1 MTLSLS
7 EVLEQIGE
15 RAAAASRILAQA
27 TTTQKNE
34 ALLAIARR
42 IDQETQAILTANEA
56 DLQAGAQSGLSS
68 AMLDRARLDP
78 KRIQAIANSVREVV
92 HLPDP
97 VGEVL
102 REWSRP
108 NGLKISKRRVPIG
121 VIGIIYE
128 SRPNVTSDAA
138 SLCLKAGN
146 AVILRG
152 GSEAIRS
159 NMALA
164 EAVRQ
169 GCTDAGLPECSVQ
182 LVPSTDRAAV
192 TLMAQLDRYIHLII
206 PRGGRSLIQTV
217 TKAARMPVIK
227 HFDGICAAYVDQA
240 ADLRMAERIVVNA
253 KCQRPGVCNAIE
265 TMLVHEEVAREFLP
279 ICAAALWERG
289 VELRGDPLTQ
299 EILGPKV
306 LQATEEDWRTEYLDL
321 ILAIKTVRSLEEA
334 VDHIETYGSHHS
346 DAIVTEDP
354 LAAQE
359 FLNQVDSAAVFWNA
373 STRFNDGNEFG
384 FGAEIGISTDR
395 LHARGPMGLE
405 ELTSYKYVVEG
416 TGQIKG
422 EKNSG
427 VAGVTG
433 VTE

>member
-7 EVLEQIGE
+7 EVLEQIGQ
-15 RAAAASRILAQA
+15 RAASASRILAHA
-27 TTTQKNE
+27 TTAEKNE

-42 IDQETQAILTANEA
+42 IEQETETILTANEA
-56 DLQAGAQSGLSS
+56 DLRAGAESGLSS
-68 AMLDRARLDP
+68 ALLDRARLDQ
-78 KRIQAIANSVREVV
+78 KRIHTIANSVREVV
-92 HLPDP
+92 HLTDP
-97 VGEVL
+97 LGEVL
-102 REWSRP
+102 KEWSRP

-138 SLCLKAGN
+138 SLCLKTGN

-164 EAVRQ
+164 DAVSK
-169 GCTDAGLPECSVQ
+169 GCQDAGLPEYSVQ

-192 TLMAQLDRYIHLII
+192 VLMAQLDRYIHLII
-206 PRGGRSLIQTV
+206 PRGGRSLIEAV
-217 TKAARMPVIK
+217 ISAARMPVIK
-227 HFDGICAAYVDQA
+227 HFDGICAAYVDRA

-265 TMLVHEEVAREFLP
+265 TMLVHEEVARQFLP
-279 ICAAALWERG
+279 DCAEALWKRG
-289 VELRGDPLTQ
+289 VELRGDSLAR
-299 EILGPKV
+299 EILGGKV
-306 LQATEEDWRTEYLDL
+306 LPAIEEDWRTEYLDL

-334 VDHIETYGSHHS
+334 IEHIETYGSHHS
-346 DAIVTEDP
+346 DAIITEDRVV
-354 LAAQE
+354 AQK
-359 FLNQVDSAAVFWNA
+359 FLNRVDSAAVFWNA
-373 STRFNDGNEFG
+373 STRFNDGAEFG

-405 ELTSYKYVVEG
+405 ELTSYKYLVEG
-416 TGQIKG
+416 TGQVRG
-422 EKNSG
+422 
-427 VAGVTG
+427 
-433 VTE
+433 

>member
-15 RAAAASRILAQA
+15 RAASASRILAQA
-27 TTTQKNE
+27 TTAEKNK
-34 ALLAIARR
+34 ALLAIASR
-42 IDQETQAILTANEA
+42 IEKETPTILAANVA
-56 DLQAGAQSGLSS
+56 DLQSGERSGLSA
-68 AMLDRARLDP
+68 AMLDRARLDV
-78 KRIQAIANSVREVV
+78 KRIQTIANSVREVV
-92 HLPDP
+92 HLTDP
-97 VGEVL
+97 VGELL

-164 EAVRQ
+164 EAVSD
-169 GCTDAGLPECSVQ
+169 GCRNAGLPEHSVQ

-206 PRGGRSLIQTV
+206 PRGGRSLIEAV
-217 TKAARMPVIK
+217 TAAARMPVIK

-240 ADLRMAERIVVNA
+240 ADLRMAEQIVVNA

-265 TMLVHEEVAREFLP
+265 TLLVHEEIARQFLP
-279 ICAAALWERG
+279 GCAAALWERG
-289 VELRGDPLTQ
+289 VELRGDPLTE
-299 EILGPKV
+299 EILGSKV
-306 LQATEEDWRTEYLDL
+306 VRATADDWRTEYLDL
-321 ILAIKTVRSLEEA
+321 TLAVKTVRSLQEA

-346 DAIVTEDP
+346 DLIVTEDP
-354 LAAQE
+354 FVAQQ

-373 STRFNDGNEFG
+373 STRFNDGAEFG

-405 ELTSYKYVVEG
+405 ELTSYKYLVEG
-416 TGQIKG
+416 TGQIR
-422 EKNSG
+422 E
-427 VAGVTG
+427 
-433 VTE
+433 

>member
-1 MTLSLS
+1 MTLNLS

-27 TTTQKNE
+27 TTIEKNE

-42 IDQETQAILTANEA
+42 IDQEMQSILAANED
-56 DLQAGAQSGLSS
+56 DLRAGSQSGLNS

-78 KRIQAIANSVREVV
+78 KRIQTIADSVREVV
-92 HLPDP
+92 HLADP

-102 REWSRP
+102 KEWSRP

-164 EAVRQ
+164 EAVGN
-169 GCTDAGLPECSVQ
+169 GCKDASLPEYSVQ

-206 PRGGRSLIQTV
+206 PRGGRSLIEAV
-217 TKAARMPVIK
+217 TATARMPVIK
-227 HFDGICAAYVDQA
+227 HFDGVCAA
-240 ADLRMAERIVVNA
+240 
-253 KCQRPGVCNAIE
+253 
-265 TMLVHEEVAREFLP
+265 
-279 ICAAALWERG
+279 
-289 VELRGDPLTQ
+289 
-299 EILGPKV
+299 
-306 LQATEEDWRTEYLDL
+306 
-321 ILAIKTVRSLEEA
+321 
-334 VDHIETYGSHHS
+334 
-346 DAIVTEDP
+346 
-354 LAAQE
+354 
-359 FLNQVDSAAVFWNA
+359 
-373 STRFNDGNEFG
+373 
-384 FGAEIGISTDR
+384 
-395 LHARGPMGLE
+395 
-405 ELTSYKYVVEG
+405 
-416 TGQIKG
+416 
-422 EKNSG
+422 
-427 VAGVTG
+427 
-433 VTE
+433 

>member
-7 EVLEQIGE
+7 EVLEQIGQ

-27 TTTQKNE
+27 TTAEKNE

-42 IDQETQAILTANEA
+42 IEQAGETILTANEA
-56 DLQAGAQSGLSS
+56 DLRAGAENGLSS
-68 AMLDRARLDP
+68 ALLDRARLDQ
-78 KRIQAIANSVREVV
+78 KRIHTIANSVREVV
-92 HLPDP
+92 HLTDP
-97 VGEVL
+97 LGEVL
-102 REWSRP
+102 KEWSRP

-138 SLCLKAGN
+138 SLCLKTGN

-164 EAVRQ
+164 DAVSK
-169 GCTDAGLPECSVQ
+169 GCQDAGLPEYSVQ

-192 TLMAQLDRYIHLII
+192 VLMAQLDRYIHLII
-206 PRGGRSLIQTV
+206 PRGGRSLIEAV
-217 TKAARMPVIK
+217 ISAARMPVIK
-227 HFDGICAAYVDQA
+227 HFDGICAAYVDRA

-265 TMLVHEEVAREFLP
+265 TMLVHEEVAHQFLP
-279 ICAAALWERG
+279 DCADALWKRG
-289 VELRGDPLTQ
+289 VELRGDHLAR
-299 EILGPKV
+299 EILGGKV
-306 LQATEEDWRTEYLDL
+306 LPAIEEDWRTEYLDL

-334 VDHIETYGSHHS
+334 IEHIENYGSHHS
-346 DAIVTEDP
+346 DAIITEDRVV
-354 LAAQE
+354 AQK

-373 STRFNDGNEFG
+373 STRFNDGAEFG

-405 ELTSYKYVVEG
+405 ELTSYKYLVEG
-416 TGQIKG
+416 TGQVRG
-422 EKNSG
+422 
-427 VAGVTG
+427 
-433 VTE
+433 

>member
-7 EVLEQIGE
+7 EVLEQIGQ
-15 RAAAASRILAQA
+15 RAASASRILAHA
-27 TTTQKNE
+27 TTAEKNE

-42 IDQETQAILTANEA
+42 IEQETETILTANEA
-56 DLQAGAQSGLSS
+56 DLRAGAESGLSS
-68 AMLDRARLDP
+68 ALLDRARLDQ
-78 KRIQAIANSVREVV
+78 KRIRTIANSVREVV
-92 HLPDP
+92 HLTDP
-97 VGEVL
+97 LGEVL
-102 REWSRP
+102 KEWSRP

-138 SLCLKAGN
+138 SLCLKTGN

-164 EAVRQ
+164 DAVSE
-169 GCTDAGLPECSVQ
+169 GCQDAGLPEYSVQ

-192 TLMAQLDRYIHLII
+192 VLMAQLDRYIHLII
-206 PRGGRSLIQTV
+206 PRGGRSLIEAV
-217 TKAARMPVIK
+217 ISAARMPVIK
-227 HFDGICAAYVDQA
+227 HFDGICAAYVDRA

-265 TMLVHEEVAREFLP
+265 TMLVHEEVARQFLP
-279 ICAAALWERG
+279 DCAEALWKRG
-289 VELRGDPLTQ
+289 VELRGDSLAR
-299 EILGPKV
+299 EILGGKV
-306 LQATEEDWRTEYLDL
+306 LPAIEEDWRTEYLDL

-334 VDHIETYGSHHS
+334 IEHIETYGSHHS
-346 DAIVTEDP
+346 DAIITEDRVV
-354 LAAQE
+354 AQK
-359 FLNQVDSAAVFWNA
+359 FLNRVDSAAVFWNA
-373 STRFNDGNEFG
+373 STRFNDGAEFG

-405 ELTSYKYVVEG
+405 ELTSYKYLVEG
-416 TGQIKG
+416 TGQVRG
-422 EKNSG
+422 
-427 VAGVTG
+427 
-433 VTE
+433 

>member
-7 EVLEQIGE
+7 EVLEQIGQ

-27 TTTQKNE
+27 TTAEKNE

-42 IDQETQAILTANEA
+42 IEQEGETILTANEA
-56 DLQAGAQSGLSS
+56 DLRAGAENGLSS
-68 AMLDRARLDP
+68 ALLDRARLDQ
-78 KRIQAIANSVREVV
+78 KRIHTIANSVREVV
-92 HLPDP
+92 HLTDP
-97 VGEVL
+97 LGEVL
-102 REWSRP
+102 KEWSRP

-138 SLCLKAGN
+138 SLCLKTGN

-164 EAVRQ
+164 DAISK
-169 GCTDAGLPECSVQ
+169 GCQDAGLPEYSVQ

-192 TLMAQLDRYIHLII
+192 VLMAQLDRYIHLII
-206 PRGGRSLIQTV
+206 PRGGRSLIEAV
-217 TKAARMPVIK
+217 ISAARMPVIK
-227 HFDGICAAYVDQA
+227 HFDGICAAYVDRA

-265 TMLVHEEVAREFLP
+265 TMLVHEEVARQFLP
-279 ICAAALWERG
+279 DCAEALWKRG
-289 VELRGDPLTQ
+289 VELRGDSLAR
-299 EILGPKV
+299 EILGGKV
-306 LQATEEDWRTEYLDL
+306 LPAIEEDWRTEYLDL

-334 VDHIETYGSHHS
+334 IEHIETYGSHHS
-346 DAIVTEDP
+346 DAIITEDRVV
-354 LAAQE
+354 AQK

-373 STRFNDGNEFG
+373 STRFNDGAEFG

-405 ELTSYKYVVEG
+405 ELTSYKYLVEG
-416 TGQIKG
+416 TGQVRG
-422 EKNSG
+422 
-427 VAGVTG
+427 
-433 VTE
+433 

>member
-15 RAAAASRILAQA
+15 RAASASRILAQA
-27 TTTQKNE
+27 TTVEKNE

-42 IDQETQAILTANEA
+42 IEQETQAILKANEA
-56 DLQAGAQSGLSS
+56 DLQAGTRSGLSS

-78 KRIQAIANSVREVV
+78 KRIHTIANSVREVV
-92 HLPDP
+92 HLTDP
-97 VGEVL
+97 VGELL

-159 NMALA
+159 NLALA
-164 EAVRQ
+164 KAVGR
-169 GCTDAGLPECSVQ
+169 GCKDAGLPEYSVQ

-206 PRGGRSLIQTV
+206 PRGGRSLIEAV
-217 TKAARMPVIK
+217 TSAARMPVIK
-227 HFDGICAAYVDQA
+227 HFDGICAAYVDRA
-240 ADLRMAERIVVNA
+240 ADLRMAEQIVVNA

-265 TMLVHEEVAREFLP
+265 TMLVHEEVVRQFLP
-279 ICAAALWERG
+279 SCADALWERG
-289 VELRGDPLTQ
+289 VELRGDALTQ

-306 LQATEEDWRTEYLDL
+306 LPATDEDWRTEYLDL
-321 ILAIKTVRSLEEA
+321 VLAIKTVRNLAEA
-334 VDHIETYGSHHS
+334 VDHIQTYGSHHS

-354 LAAQE
+354 LAAKE

-373 STRFNDGNEFG
+373 STRFNDGGEFG

-405 ELTSYKYVVEG
+405 ELTSYKYIVEG
-416 TGQIKG
+416 NGQVR
-422 EKNSG
+422 S
-427 VAGVTG
+427 
-433 VTE
+433 

>member
-15 RAAAASRILAQA
+15 RAASASRILSQA
-27 TTTQKNE
+27 TTAEKNE

-42 IDQETQAILTANEA
+42 IEQYTPAILAANEA
-56 DLQAGAQSGLSS
+56 DLQVGARNGLGS

-78 KRIQAIANSVREVV
+78 KRIQTIAKSVREVV
-92 HLPDP
+92 DLTDP

-164 EAVRQ
+164 EAVGD
-169 GCTDAGLPECSVQ
+169 GCKDAGLPEYSVQ

-206 PRGGRSLIQTV
+206 PRGGRSLIEAV
-217 TKAARMPVIK
+217 TAAARMPVIK
-227 HFDGICAAYVDQA
+227 HFDGICAAYVDRS
-240 ADLRMAERIVVNA
+240 ADLKMAERIVVNA
-253 KCQRPGVCNAIE
+253 KCQRPGVCNAVE
-265 TMLVHEEVAREFLP
+265 TLLVHEEIARNFLP
-279 ICAAALWERG
+279 DCAGALWERG
-289 VELRGDPLTQ
+289 VELRGDSLTR
-299 EILGPKV
+299 EILGSKALP
-306 LQATEEDWRTEYLDL
+306 ATEEDWRTEYLDL
-321 ILAIKTVRSLEEA
+321 TLAIKTVRSLDEA

-346 DAIVTEDP
+346 DVIITEDA
-354 LAAQE
+354 LSAQE
-359 FLNQVDSAAVFWNA
+359 FLNRVDSATVFWNA
-373 STRFNDGNEFG
+373 STRFNDGAEFG

-405 ELTSYKYVVEG
+405 ELTSYKYLVEG
-416 TGQIKG
+416 TGQIRG
-422 EKNSG
+422 
-427 VAGVTG
+427 
-433 VTE
+433 